1 MIGKYI
7 LDTSIWIEIERKN
20 PKIQKLV
27 IPLIESNKVVL
38 VDLIIAELLRGVRNV
53 DDYDKLKKE
62 LLSFEILTSNW
73 LDVSLLAFEVARRGH
88 NPPLADLYIAT
99 CALENN
105 RILITQDR
113 DFLEIQ
119 KAKNFQVELI

>member
-53 DDYDKLKKE
+53 DD
-62 LLSFEILTSNW
+62 
-73 LDVSLLAFEVARRGH
+73 
-88 NPPLADLYIAT
+88 
-99 CALENN
+99 
-105 RILITQDR
+105 
-113 DFLEIQ
+113 
-119 KAKNFQVELI
+119 